1 MLLPMVEWVVVL
13 LLDVIT
19 KVRAAGESG
28 DLHCAISR
36 GQTIVIVIMLVFW
49 YSLFYVS
56 KVVMTLIHYSQLD

>member
-49 YSLFYVS
+49 IPFFMSLRS
-56 KVVMTLIHYSQLD
+56 